1 MIYDHID
8 YIIVMYEA
16 VICCIDKE
24 NSKGGF
30 VMSKMRKILAML
42 LALMMVFTLF
52 VACDKKNDEN
62 PNVPAG
68 TNGDSKDKDKQNTND
83 KDEKPN
89 DVTLVTVSMYG
100 GTDPNAENY
109 QNFNAEFMAEHS
121 YITIEDDSQSADQD
135 WKTKIAADFAVG
147 NEPDVIQYFTDANA
161 SDVLAADKF
170 VSIDEIRAEYPDY
183 AKDIL
188 DSALKAAANPDGV
201 QRAVPT
207 TGYWEGLFCNKD
219 LFDQYNLEL
228 PTDWDK
234 MLTAIETFKENGII
248 PIAVSLNNVPHY
260 WVEFLMLS
268 AAGPDEFTEVP
279 EEAPESWAKGL
290 DMFKTLR
297 DLGAFPV
304 DTDTIDNDLAGE
316 LFKNKEA
323 AMQLDGS
330 WYLGGIPDQDNT
342 VLVSF
347 PVIPGGKAQPGA
359 MVGGISSGFYITKKA
374 WNDPDKRDAA
384 VKFVMAH
391 TSKDAI
397 TTYWGGNGQ
406 AAAAVDPLDTMT
418 PLGVS
423 GLEYSSAASSISSPT
438 DSRISQEAYNTLIA
452 GIVDVSTGAKSSTD
466 LLNEVL
472 AINAK

>member
-1 MIYDHID
+1 MKN
-8 YIIVMYEA
+8 M
-16 VICCIDKE
+16 K
-24 NSKGGF
+24 
-30 VMSKMRKILAML
+30 KILAML
-42 LALMMVFTLF
+42 LCIVLVFTLF
-52 VACDKKNDEN
+52 AACSKKEEKTDA
-62 PNVPAG
+62 PSAKG
-68 TNGDSKDKDKQNTND
+68 TVSDSKDKEDTK
-83 KDEKPN
+83 KDNEDTKKNP
-89 DVTLVTVSMYG
+89 VTLTTVSMYG

-109 QNFNAEFMAEHS
+109 QNNNAKFMEMYP

-170 VSIDEIRAEYPDY
+170 VTIDEIRAVYPDY

-201 QRAVPT
+201 CRAVPT

-219 LFDQYNLEL
+219 LFDKYNLEL

-234 MLTAIETFKENGII
+234 MVKAIETFKANGII
-248 PIAVSLNNVPHY
+248 PIAVSLNHVPHY

-268 AAGPDEFTEVP
+268 AAGPEGYSVVP
-279 EEAPESWAKGL
+279 TTAPDDWVKGL

-297 DLGAFPV
+297 DMGAFPV

-316 LFKNKEA
+316 LFKNKQA

-330 WYLGGIPDQDNT
+330 WYLAGIPDQENT
-342 VLVSF
+342 VVVSF
-347 PVIPGGKAQPGA
+347 PVIPGGKAQPGF

-384 VKFVMAH
+384 VKFVMMH
-391 TSKDAI
+391 TSKESIAK
-397 TTYWGGNGQ
+397 YWGGNGQ
-406 AAAAVDPLDTMT
+406 AAAAVDPIENMT
-418 PLGVS
+418 PLAIS
-423 GLEYSSAASSISSPT
+423 GLQYSSAATSISAPT

-452 GIVDVSTGAKSSTD
+452 GIVDVSTGAKSSRE

-472 AINAK
+472 AINAR

>member
-1 MIYDHID
+1 MKR
-8 YIIVMYEA
+8 A
-16 VICCIDKE
+16 K
-24 NSKGGF
+24 
-30 VMSKMRKILAML
+30 KIFAL
-42 LALMMVFTLF
+42 LLSMVLVFSFMT
-52 VACDKKNDEN
+52 ACGK
-62 PNVPAG
+62 
-68 TNGDSKDKDKQNTND
+68 
-83 KDEKPN
+83 KDEKTATPAAGDTAATTEDKADTDAPAADTGSTDTAATTEEKN
-89 DVTLVTVSMYG
+89 PVTLTTVSMYG
-100 GTDPNAENY
+100 GTDPNAGNY
-109 QNFNAEFMAEHS
+109 QDFNAKFMQEYP
-121 YITIEDDSQSADQD
+121 YITIEDDSQTADQD

-170 VSIDEIRAEYPDY
+170 VSIDEIKAVYPDY
-183 AKDIL
+183 AADIL
-188 DSALKAAANPDGV
+188 PSALKAASNPDGV

-219 LFDQYNLEL
+219 LFDQYSLEL

-234 MLTAIETFKENGII
+234 MLKAIETFKANNIV

-268 AAGPDEFTEVP
+268 AAGPEGYAQVP
-279 EEAPESWAKGL
+279 TEAPADWAKGL

-330 WYLGGIPDQDNT
+330 WYAGGIPDQDNT
-342 VLVSF
+342 VLVAF
-347 PVIPGGKAQPGA
+347 PTIPGGKAPAGA

-374 WNDPDKRDAA
+374 WDDPDKRDAA

-391 TSKDAI
+391 TNKAAI

-406 AAAAVDPLDTMT
+406 AAAAVDPLATMT

-423 GLEYSSAASSISSPT
+423 GLNYSSAATSISSPT

-452 GIVDVSTGAKSSTD
+452 GIVDVSTGAKTSTD

-472 AINAK
+472 QINAK